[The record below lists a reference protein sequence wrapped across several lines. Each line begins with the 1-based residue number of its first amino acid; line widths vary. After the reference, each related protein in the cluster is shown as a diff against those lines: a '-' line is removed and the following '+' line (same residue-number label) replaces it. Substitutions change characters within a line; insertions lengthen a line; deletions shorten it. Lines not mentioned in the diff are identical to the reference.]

1 MIAFVFLCFCSDPRM
16 NEVFKSEPIHNVY
29 VLFVYCESLAERALK
44 FLFCQRC
51 HSRIF
56 DFSRYGILFQ
66 IFHETLSSILLWSK
80 EGAIV
85 GVFDSW
91 DSKIMVLVAKR
102 LFQNDVQVNLSIGE
116 IFSYTIDIFW
126 QIFVIVLK
134 ELTPVE
140 HISCLLNKCRQK
152 MIKKFILSLI
162 FFKILI
168 KSINFLLAL
177 LQILPELMQLL
188 YNLTDS
194 FFQVFILV
202 HQGTIVIGKI
212 DALVLFHEKF
222 LLHLNELLIQSR
234 PLFFIVH
241 FHRSELSL

>member
-1 MIAFVFLCFCSDPRM
+1 
-16 NEVFKSEPIHNVY
+16 
-29 VLFVYCESLAERALK
+29 
-44 FLFCQRC
+44 
-51 HSRIF
+51 
-56 DFSRYGILFQ
+56 
-66 IFHETLSSILLWSK
+66 
-80 EGAIV
+80 
-85 GVFDSW
+85 
-91 DSKIMVLVAKR
+91 
-102 LFQNDVQVNLSIGE
+102 
-116 IFSYTIDIFW
+116 
-126 QIFVIVLK
+126 
-134 ELTPVE
+134 
-140 HISCLLNKCRQK
+140 

-222 LLHLNELLIQSR
+222 LLHLNELLIKSR

-241 FHRSELSL
+241 FHRSELSI